1 MHHTLGEEES
11 LKLFTSSSRMTQDD
25 VCGLHYTV
33 NLHLLKRILIVHM
46 VDGGKKKKEGIKKLL
61 GGKDD
66 YDDDVIFQMIKSR

>member
-1 MHHTLGEEES
+1 
-11 LKLFTSSSRMTQDD
+11 MTQDD

-46 VDGGKKKKEGIKKLL
+46 VDGGKKKTKEGIKKLL